1 MDILT
6 TKTQLRLYLL
16 LPLILSLAGAALH
29 FWPLLALSA
38 LAVFALTG
46 LLPMCAGRESL
57 WIFLAVLPASVP
69 ANVFLLRRLSSF
81 WLLRG
86 FAETRLD
93 GLLWSVLGLLTLL
106 SLELIPLL
114 ILSRVIWPEQQED
127 ETFQQWIEEEN
138 KTRRGK
144 RT

>member
-6 TKTQLRLYLL
+6 TKTQLRLFLL
-16 LPLILSLAGAALH
+16 LPLILSLAGTALH
-29 FWPLLALSA
+29 FWPLFALSA
-38 LAVFALTG
+38 IAVFALTA

-57 WIFLAVLPASVP
+57 WIFLTVLPASVP
-69 ANVFLLRRLSSF
+69 VNIFLLRRLASF

-93 GLLWSVLGLLTLL
+93 GVLWTALGLLTLL
-106 SLELIPLL
+106 SIEELSLL
-114 ILSRVIWPEQQED
+114 ILSRVIWPEQDDDQLLQAWIED
-127 ETFQQWIEEEN
+127 EK
-138 KTRRGK
+138 KTGGK

>member
-38 LAVFALTG
+38 LVVFALTG

-106 SLELIPLL
+106 SLEDLSILL
-114 ILSRVIWPEQQED
+114 LSWMIWPEQHGD
-127 ETFQQWIEEEN
+127 EMMQKWIEEDE
-138 KTRRGK
+138 KARRGK
-144 RT
+144 RK

>member
-16 LPLILSLAGAALH
+16 LPLALSLAGAALH
-29 FWPLLALSA
+29 FRPLLALSA

-57 WIFLAVLPASVP
+57 WIFLALLPASVP
-69 ANVFLLRRLSSF
+69 VNIFLLRRLASF

-86 FAETRLD
+86 FAETQLD

-106 SLELIPLL
+106 SIEELALL
-114 ILSRVIWPEQQED
+114 ILSRVIWPEQDGD
-127 ETFQQWIEEEN
+127 EMMQKWIEEDN
-138 KTRRGK
+138 KTGRSRK
-144 RT
+144 

>member
-16 LPLILSLAGAALH
+16 LPLALSLAGAALH
-29 FWPLLALSA
+29 FRPLLALSA

-57 WIFLAVLPASVP
+57 WIFLALLPASVP
-69 ANVFLLRRLSSF
+69 VNIFLLRSLASF

-86 FAETRLD
+86 FAETQLD

-106 SLELIPLL
+106 SIEELALL
-114 ILSRVIWPEQQED
+114 ILSRVIWPEQDGD
-127 ETFQQWIEEEN
+127 EMMQKWIEEDN
-138 KTRRGK
+138 KTGRSRK
-144 RT
+144 

>member
-38 LAVFALTG
+38 LVVFALTG

-93 GLLWSVLGLLTLL
+93 GVLWTALGLLTLL
-106 SLELIPLL
+106 SIEELSLL
-114 ILSRVIWPEQQED
+114 ILSRVIWPEQDDDQLLQAWIED
-127 ETFQQWIEEEN
+127 EK
-138 KTRRGK
+138 KTGGK